1 MSRPPG
7 FGARVRGRD
16 DVHVIAA
23 VLAVTAWGIGP
34 VLNKAMEVDTP
45 AIVFYRMLLGVL
57 VMVLMAQKFGSGVS
71 RQVLRLSVLP
81 GFLFSLSFITGFA
94 SVKMTSIANA
104 TLVTNLQPVLVLLV
118 APKLFGERLRK
129 SQLGLGAIS
138 MAGVLIVVLA
148 AASTSGAKWTGDL
161 MAAMNVTIWTA
172 YFLIAKQRRVEGV
185 DSWSFLAGIFIWA
198 AVVVLPFGAIT
209 SNDLG
214 AMSTKDWLCVIGM
227 TVGPGIVGH
236 GLMTWSQSHVDVTL
250 ASILG
255 LLSPVISTA
264 LAWVVF
270 GESLTTLQMFGAAV
284 VIWSLAM
291 LVRSQAGAA
300 APPVPVREEI

>member
-1 MSRPPG
+1 MSDTAG
-7 FGARVRGRD
+7 IGARLRGRD
-16 DVHVIAA
+16 DIHVIAA

-45 AIVFYRMLLGVL
+45 AIVFYRMVVGVPTML
-57 VMVLMAQKFGSGVS
+57 LMARMFGGGVD
-71 RQVLRLSVLP
+71 RRVLRLAALP
-81 GFLFSLSFITGFA
+81 GILFSLSFITGFA

-118 APKLFGERLRK
+118 APKLFGERLRR
-129 SQLGLGAIS
+129 SQLGLGAVS
-138 MAGVLIVVLA
+138 MVGVLIVVLA
-148 AASTSGAKWTGDL
+148 AASTSGAKWTGDV
-161 MAAMNVTIWTA
+161 MAAVNVTIWTG
-172 YFLIAKQRRVEGV
+172 YFLLAKQRRVDGV
-185 DSWSFLAGIFIWA
+185 DSWSFLAGVFLWA
-198 AVVVLPFGAIT
+198 SLVVLPFGAIA

-214 AMSTKDWLCVIGM
+214 AMTTKDWLCVVGM
-227 TVGPGIVGH
+227 ALGPGIIGH

-270 GESLTTLQMFGAAV
+270 GESLTVVQMFGAAV
-284 VIWSLAM
+284 VIWSLAA
-291 LVRSQAGAA
+291 LVRSQTGATTSV
-300 APPVPVREEI
+300 VPVREEI

>member
-1 MSRPPG
+1 MSRPG
-7 FGARVRGRD
+7 GLGARVRERD
-16 DVHVIAA
+16 DIHVIAA

-34 VLNKAMEVDTP
+34 VMNKAMEVDTP
-45 AIVFYRMLLGVL
+45 AIVFYRMVLGVP
-57 VMVLMAQKFGSGVS
+57 MMIFMAQAFGTGVS
-71 RQVLRLSVLP
+71 RQVLRLSALP
-81 GFLFSLSFITGFA
+81 GILFSLSFITGFA

-118 APKLFGERLRK
+118 APKLFGERLRR

-148 AASTSGAKWTGDL
+148 AASTSGAKWTGDV
-161 MAAMNVTIWTA
+161 MAAVNVTIWTA
-172 YFLIAKQRRVEGV
+172 YFLIAKQRRVDGV

-214 AMSTKDWLCVIGM
+214 AMTTKDWLCVIGM
-227 TVGPGIVGH
+227 ALGPGIVGH
-236 GLMTWSQSHVDVTL
+236 GLMTWSQSHLDVTL

-270 GESLTTLQMFGAAV
+270 GESLTILQMFGAAV

-291 LVRSQAGAA
+291 LVRSQTGAN
-300 APPVPVREEI
+300 APAVPVREEI